1 VGFHCRGQRGCADDV
16 FYKIEKAAEV
26 LTQFPKLG
34 RQGKMR
40 GTRELSVAGTP
51 YRIVYEVTKSTIEV
65 RRVIHGARDWPPRRK
80 RRP

>member
-1 VGFHCRGQRGCADDV
+1 
-16 FYKIEKAAEV
+16 
-26 LTQFPKLG
+26 
-34 RQGKMR
+34 MR